1 MGTIATVTFAI
12 AFIPLAVITARKI
25 YSLSNPSSDNPFL
38 LFLAG
43 MLLFIIGAVIAYS
56 QLSWLDT
63 GILDFK
69 FRRSGHIYADSSV
82 QPIKFW
88 FVVLA
93 FYASAVLTSGVGFV
107 GIGHSF
113 KRNY

>member
-12 AFIPLAVITARKI
+12 AFIPLAVIAAKKI
-25 YSLSNPSSDNPFL
+25 YPMANPPGDRPFL

-56 QLSWLDT
+56 QLTWLDT

-69 FRRSGHIYADSSV
+69 FRRSGRIYADSSV

-93 FYASAVLTSGVGFV
+93 FYTSAVLTSGVGFV
-107 GIGHSF
+107 GIGHSV

>member
-1 MGTIATVTFAI
+1 MGTIATATFAI
-12 AFIPLAVITARKI
+12 AFIPLAVIVAKKI
-25 YSLSNPSSDNPFL
+25 YPRSNPSTDNPFV
-38 LFLAG
+38 LFFGG
-43 MLLFIIGAVIAYS
+43 MFLFSIGAVIAYS
-56 QLSWLDT
+56 QLAWLDT

-88 FVVLA
+88 FVILV
-93 FYASAVLTSGVGFV
+93 FYAGAVLTSDAGFV
-107 GIGHSF
+107 GIDHCF